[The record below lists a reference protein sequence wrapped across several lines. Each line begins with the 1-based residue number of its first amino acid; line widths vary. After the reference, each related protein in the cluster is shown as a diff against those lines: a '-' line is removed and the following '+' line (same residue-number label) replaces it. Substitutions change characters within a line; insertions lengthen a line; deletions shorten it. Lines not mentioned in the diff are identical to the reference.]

1 MDSDWA
7 SVPTWPFFVV
17 RSRWRRCMTRT
28 SAYDAPR
35 SRAVSRALVQKSHMR
50 IAVRSSVNSVYG
62 TGDCMISVK
71 ASFCP
76 SPRYR
81 KSLVHSSLPHFGA
94 SATDLEDLDS
104 AFSISPCR
112 SISAFFLR
120 SIYVIEDELMSIPA
134 KGKLSLAA
142 FGTGRAFVRFVNRI
156 NLDEVAVLNIPIRG
170 AAITA
175 PRWKKIARR
184 KTLRAFLPGG
194 EVVLLLGRELVE
206 FVTHGFEFEARDFA
220 VEMLGN
226 DVDLR
231 LHALVILEQILS
243 RKRLIGEAHIHHGG
257 GMAFGGGEIH
267 EAPFAEEVHFA
278 ISLQDIFIDERA
290 NFALA
295 AGQFLQ
301 RGNVDF
307 HVEGAG
313 VTT

>member
-76 SPRYR
+76 SPRHR
-81 KSLVHSSLPHFGA
+81 KSPVHSSLPHFGA

-120 SIYVIEDELMSIPA
+120 SIYVIEDELMSNP
-134 KGKLSLAA
+134 SERQTF
-142 FGTGRAFVRFVNRI
+142 FGRLRNRPRIRPLLNRVNS
-156 NLDEVAVLNIPIRG
+156 
-170 AAITA
+170 
-175 PRWKKIARR
+175 
-184 KTLRAFLPGG
+184 
-194 EVVLLLGRELVE
+194 
-206 FVTHGFEFEARDFA
+206 
-220 VEMLGN
+220 
-226 DVDLR
+226 
-231 LHALVILEQILS
+231 Q
-243 RKRLIGEAHIHHGG
+243 
-257 GMAFGGGEIH
+257 
-267 EAPFAEEVHFA
+267 
-278 ISLQDIFIDERA
+278 
-290 NFALA
+290 
-295 AGQFLQ
+295 Q
-301 RGNVDF
+301 RQGS
-307 HVEGAG
+307 
-313 VTT
+313 